1 MSQENVELVRRA
13 YDEAFA
19 ERSVAGP
26 LRKFVADDFRFNMR
40 SEFPGRGV
48 YAIDEITEMWAEM
61 DATFSDFQLV
71 PSDFAGFGDYVLVT
85 VNQSTRVRGSELRVE
100 ATIYHLWH
108 VTGGKVQEAWAYG
121 DRDEAL
127 EAAGLL
133 G

>member
-1 MSQENVELVRRA
+1 MSLENVALVRRA

-26 LRKFVADDFRFNMR
+26 LRRFIADDFSFHMR
-40 SEFPGRGV
+40 AEFPGRAV
-48 YAIDEITEMWAEM
+48 YGIEEITEMWADM

-71 PSDFAGFGDYVLVT
+71 PNDFAEFGDYVLVT
-85 VNQSTRVRGSELRVE
+85 INQSTRVRGSDLRVE

-108 VTGGKVQEAWAYG
+108 VTGGKAQEAWAYS

-127 EAAGLL
+127 EAAGLSE
-133 G
+133 